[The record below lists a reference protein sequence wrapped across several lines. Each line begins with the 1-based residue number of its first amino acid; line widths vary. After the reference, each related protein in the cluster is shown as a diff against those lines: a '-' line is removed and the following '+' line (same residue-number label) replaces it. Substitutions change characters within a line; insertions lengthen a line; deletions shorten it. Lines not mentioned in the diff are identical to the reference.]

1 MNKRKSIQAI
11 RRKLKRGQ
19 PTIGGWMQIPHGSVA
34 EIMGAA
40 GFDWVAVD
48 MEHGSIGVAQLPDL
62 FRALE
67 LGCTLPLA
75 RLSEGTAQNCK
86 EALDAGAAGV
96 IVPNIQNAQQLV
108 QVRDACRWPPAG
120 KRGVGFCRANQYGR
134 KFSSYA
140 KEAQAPLLVAMIEN
154 SRALPELET
163 ILQVEGLD
171 AVLIGPYDLSASLRV
186 TGRLKAPRMQLVC
199 RSILEKSKKAKVPC
213 GVHVIQPSRKE
224 LIEKIRQGYRFLP
237 YSIDTVMLASQTSC
251 GRGNP

>member
-1 MNKRKSIQAI
+1 MNKRKSVEAI

-19 PTIGGWMQIPHGSVA
+19 PSIGSWMQIPHGSVA
-34 EIMGAA
+34 EIMGAS

-48 MEHGSIGVAQLPDL
+48 MEHGSISVAQLPDL

-75 RLSEGTAQNCK
+75 RISNGTAQNCK

-96 IVPNIQNAQQLV
+96 IVPNIQNAQQLIE
-108 QVRDACRWPPAG
+108 VRDACRWPPAG

-140 KEAQAPLLVAMIEN
+140 KEAQAPFLVAMIED
-154 SRALPELET
+154 SRALPGLDA
-163 ILQVEGLD
+163 ILKVEGLD
-171 AVLIGPYDLSASLRV
+171 AVLIGPYDLSASLRI
-186 TGRLKAPRMQLVC
+186 TGRLENPQMQAAC
-199 RSILEKSKKAKVPC
+199 RTILQKTKMVKVSC
-213 GVHVIQPSRKE
+213 GVHVIDPSKE
-224 LIEKIRQGYRFLP
+224 ELAKKIRQGYRFLP
-237 YSIDTVMLASQTSC
+237 YSIDSVMLASQASC